1 MNIKSIIKTTTF
13 YNNLLETTFYRNYCE
28 WHILHK
34 QRSLFYAEAKKRF
47 QEEKPAHGSLEDYKS
62 ALYKHRVTYDEYM
75 YRYDFWKLNESERNE
90 FIANETMQKL
100 YRIMGKPEVRQ
111 LFCDKVEFLQVYKD
125 YIHRKW
131 MYVKEST
138 FEEFSEMLQQYD
150 CIAKPQ
156 NKNSG
161 EGIFKINRNEKC
173 DLNALYLQLKQDSY
187 LVEECIYACDEIA
200 EFHPWSLNT
209 IRVVTMSNNGQVRFI
224 GAILRMGAHGS
235 CVDNTHAGGVF
246 ASIDIDTGIIESD
259 GVDTKDNRYVVH
271 PDTKK
276 QIKGFKIPE
285 WEKIKALCAKA
296 TTVFPNIYFAGWDL
310 CVTRDGQIEIIEGN
324 FAPHFDGGM
333 QVPMKRGVKRKVSEA
348 LVELFHKKPLL

>member
-1 MNIKSIIKTTTF
+1 MGIISSIRKTTI
-13 YNNLLETTFYRNYCE
+13 YRYYHE
-28 WHILHK
+28 WRIRQI
-34 QRSLFYAEAKKRF
+34 QRLSFYAKAQERF
-47 QEEKPAHGSLEDYKS
+47 QEENPAHGSLEDYKS

-90 FIANETMQKL
+90 FIANETMEML
-100 YRIMGKPEVRQ
+100 YRLMVKPEVRQ
-111 LFCDKVEFLQVYKD
+111 MFCDKVKFLQVYKD

-131 MYVKEST
+131 IFVKDST
-138 FEEFSEMLQQYD
+138 FEEFSSMVQQYD
-150 CIAKPQ
+150 CIAKPL
-156 NKNSG
+156 NRKSG
-161 EGIFKINRNEKC
+161 EGIFKIKRDEQR
-173 DLNALYLQLKQDSY
+173 DLYELYLQLKQDSY

-209 IRVVTMSNNGQVRFI
+209 IRVVTMSNKGQVRFI

-246 ASIDIDTGIIESD
+246 ASIDMNTGVIESD
-259 GVDTKDNRYVVH
+259 GVDTKGNRYVVH

-285 WEKIKALCAKA
+285 WDRVKSLCAEA

-310 CVTRDGQIEIIEGN
+310 CVTRDGHVEIIEGN
-324 FAPHFDGGM
+324 YAPQFDGGM
-333 QVPMKRGVKRKVSEA
+333 QVPMKRGAKRKVSDA
-348 LVELFHKKPLL
+348 LVELFHKRPLR

>member
-1 MNIKSIIKTTTF
+1 MSIKSSIKKTAI
-13 YNNLLETTFYRNYCE
+13 YRYYRE
-28 WHILHK
+28 WRILHK
-34 QRSLFYAEAKKRF
+34 QRLSFYAQAQKRF

-75 YRYDFWKLNESERNE
+75 YRYDFWKLNELERNE
-90 FIANETMQKL
+90 FVAHETMEML
-100 YRIMGKPEVRQ
+100 YRTMVKPEVRNM
-111 LFCDKVEFLQVYKD
+111 FCDKAKFLQVYKN

-131 MYVKEST
+131 IFVKDST
-138 FEEFSEMLQQYD
+138 FEEFSTMVQQYD
-150 CIAKPQ
+150 CIAKPL
-156 NKNSG
+156 NKKSG
-161 EGIFKINRNEKC
+161 EGIFKIKHDEDR
-173 DLNALYLQLKQDSY
+173 DLYDLYLQLKRDSY

-209 IRVVTMSNNGQVRFI
+209 IRIVTMSNKGQVRYI

-246 ASIDIDTGIIESD
+246 ASIDIDTGVIESD
-259 GVDTKDNRYVVH
+259 GVDTNGNIYVVH

-285 WEKIKALCAKA
+285 WEKIKSLCAEA

-333 QVPMKRGVKRKVSEA
+333 QVPMKRGAKRKVSDA

>member
-1 MNIKSIIKTTTF
+1 MSIKSSIKKTAI
-13 YNNLLETTFYRNYCE
+13 YRYYRE
-28 WHILHK
+28 YRILHN
-34 QRSLFYAEAKKRF
+34 QRLLFYAEAQKRF
-47 QEEKPAHGSLEDYKS
+47 QKEKPAHGSLEDYKS
-62 ALYKHRVTYDEYM
+62 ALYKHRVSYDEYM

-90 FIANETMQKL
+90 FIAEKTMEML
-100 YRIMGKPEVRQ
+100 YRNMVKPEVRQ
-111 LFCDKVEFLQVYKD
+111 MFCDKAKFLHVYKD

-131 MYVKEST
+131 IFVKDST
-138 FEEFSEMLQQYD
+138 FEEFSAMVQQYD
-150 CIAKPQ
+150 CIAKPL
-156 NKNSG
+156 NKYSG
-161 EGIFKINRNEKC
+161 EGIFKIKRDEDR
-173 DLNALYLQLKQDSY
+173 DLNDLFLQLKRDSY

-235 CVDNTHAGGVF
+235 YIDNTHAGGVF

-259 GVDTKDNRYVVH
+259 GVDTDGNIYIVH

-285 WEKIKALCAKA
+285 WEKIKSLCAEA

-310 CVTRDGQIEIIEGN
+310 CVTRDGHVEIIEGN

-333 QVPMKRGVKRKVSEA
+333 QVPMKRGAKRKVSDA